1 MSALPVLG
9 PWGEKHLLGMSAL
22 PVLGVSAKKHLLL
35 DSRIIERTE
44 GVRLAL
50 GTVTKDP
57 HNPLFGDDKPWEPYP
72 GNQCTSSL
80 FDKEERIFK
89 SWYNLFVVDEQYE
102 VTPKEKRVFP
112 YKPGK
117 REMGVCYAV
126 SKDGI
131 GWEKPELGLVD
142 YKGSTRNNLVARDT
156 WEVGVFKDPRDPDP
170 ARRYKM
176 FFKAKYMAARF
187 SRDGLHW
194 SATVEFP
201 EIQANGDTHNNAFW
215 APELNRY
222 VGITRLKHP
231 VTKERYVGRTES
243 PDFLKWTK
251 AVEVMRALP
260 DEAPRQTYAMP
271 VFRYA
276 NVYLGLVM
284 MFNAGATKMFT
295 TEANAVDC
303 ELAWSAD
310 TMHWERICLGTPLIP
325 RGPEGSFDGGCI
337 YAAAYPFLHNGQ
349 ILLYYSGSNGTHDA
363 WREDF
368 LCLARLRPDGFAGM
382 ETTSSA
388 PGTVTTRPVR
398 CGGNRL
404 SISADAKGGSVRVAL
419 PGVGL
424 SRPISGAVTD
434 HAVSWPSAPALEGRE
449 VELRFELRSAK
460 LYSFTFSA

>member
-1 MSALPVLG
+1 MLLGMGALPVLG
-9 PWGEKHLLGMSAL
+9 APGAAPGA
-22 PVLGVSAKKHLLL
+22 KHLLL
-35 DSRIIERTE
+35 DSRIVERAE

-50 GTVTKDP
+50 GRVAKDR
-57 HNPLFGDDKPWEPYP
+57 HNPLFRDDKPWEPYP
-72 GNQCTSSL
+72 GNQYTSIL
-80 FDKEERIFK
+80 FDEQERVFK
-89 SWYNLFVVDEQYE
+89 CWYNPFVVDEQYA

-112 YKPGK
+112 YKAGK

-131 GWEKPELGLVD
+131 RWEKPELGLVEFN
-142 YKGSTRNNLVARDT
+142 GSTRNNLVARDT

-176 FFKAKYMAARF
+176 FFKGRQSRQMAAKF
-187 SRDGLHW
+187 SPDGLHW
-194 SATVEFP
+194 PADVEFP
-201 EIQANGDTHNNAFW
+201 EIAARGDTHNNALW
-215 APELNRY
+215 VPELNKY
-222 VGITRLKHP
+222 VGITRLW
-231 VTKERYVGRTES
+231 TGRERTVGRTES

-251 AVEVMRALP
+251 AVEIMRALP
-260 DEAPRQTYAMP
+260 GEAPRQIYAMP

-284 MFNAGATKMFT
+284 MYNAGTTKTFT

-310 TMHWERICLGTPLIP
+310 TVQWERVCPGTPLIP
-325 RGPEGSFDGGCI
+325 RGPEGSHDGGCI
-337 YAAAYPFLHNGQ
+337 YAAAYPFPHNGE
-349 ILLYYSGSNGTHDA
+349 ILLYYAGSDGTHDA

-382 ETTSSA
+382 ETTGAA
-388 PGTVTTRPVR
+388 PGTVVTRRVR

-419 PGVGL
+419 PGLGL
-424 SRPISGAVTD
+424 SRPISGNVTD
-434 HAVSWPSAPALEGRE
+434 HAVSWPGAPKLEGRE